1 MAVPSNVDQFKE
13 WFASYTLSQKVAIVG
28 SAAMAVVLLWTLVYF
43 VNQVDYQVLYSEL
56 DPADA
61 QGVVERLQAMS
72 IEYQVSDDGST
83 VRVSRDRLSE
93 ARIQLASEG
102 LPSSGRIGF
111 EIFDR
116 TNFGLTN
123 FQEQVNFQR
132 ALEGELARSITTLSE
147 VDVARVHLV
156 LPSESLFQ
164 SDEDQ
169 TKASIILR
177 LRQGRSIDDSAINGI
192 VHLVASSV
200 KGLEA
205 SRVTVVDYAGRMLS
219 RNDEGGPASG
229 RQTDTRLGVEMDLS
243 DKIVQILEP
252 VVGVGKV
259 RPQVSLVMDWQQ
271 VEETVEQYDPTASV
285 IRSQQR
291 RTERAPGGAT
301 QGEAIGVPGPQGD
314 LLDPLALADPVPDA
328 GEFVTEDE
336 VVNFEVSKSVRHVVN
351 PTGEIQRMSV
361 AVIIDDKTE
370 INVDENGVA
379 TPVTEP
385 WTAQDMTKYRD
396 LVAATVGFTPERGD
410 TLIVENVSFGNELLP
425 IEPATMLER
434 QAPLI
439 LMGLRYLIIPIV
451 FLFAYLL
458 FLRPLQKTIF
468 AKWEPQ
474 LQPQLATQLAPAG
487 LPAAGGVMAAP
498 QFAAPA
504 VAGQVMAPA
513 IAAAPIT
520 PPLMMDGGMQTPVS
534 IGQLEEQLTAKPL
547 PALPGQQPGMISEG
561 AATDGT
567 PEREFL
573 PLPTSNKVD
582 MIRNRI
588 VEHAKREPETVA
600 RLVRVWLNEEGK

>member
-1 MAVPSNVDQFKE
+1 MAVPSNTDQFKE

-28 SAAMAVVLLWTLVYF
+28 SAAMAAVLLWTLVYF

-83 VRVSRDRLSE
+83 VRVSRNRLSE

-156 LPSESLFQ
+156 LPSESLFR
-164 SDEDQ
+164 SDEEQ

-177 LRQGRSIDDSAINGI
+177 LRQGRSIDDSAVNGI

-243 DKIVQILEP
+243 EKIVQILEP
-252 VVGVGKV
+252 VVGMGKV
-259 RPQVSLVMDWQQ
+259 RPQVSLVMNWQQ
-271 VEETVEQYDPTASV
+271 VEETIEQYDPTASV

-291 RTERAPGGAT
+291 RTERSPGGAT
-301 QGEAIGVPGPQGD
+301 QG
-314 LLDPLALADPVPDA
+314 
-328 GEFVTEDE
+328 
-336 VVNFEVSKSVRHVVN
+336 
-351 PTGEIQRMSV
+351 
-361 AVIIDDKTE
+361 
-370 INVDENGVA
+370 
-379 TPVTEP
+379 
-385 WTAQDMTKYRD
+385 
-396 LVAATVGFTPERGD
+396 
-410 TLIVENVSFGNELLP
+410 
-425 IEPATMLER
+425 
-434 QAPLI
+434 
-439 LMGLRYLIIPIV
+439 
-451 FLFAYLL
+451 
-458 FLRPLQKTIF
+458 
-468 AKWEPQ
+468 
-474 LQPQLATQLAPAG
+474 
-487 LPAAGGVMAAP
+487 
-498 QFAAPA
+498 
-504 VAGQVMAPA
+504 
-513 IAAAPIT
+513 
-520 PPLMMDGGMQTPVS
+520 
-534 IGQLEEQLTAKPL
+534 
-547 PALPGQQPGMISEG
+547 
-561 AATDGT
+561 
-567 PEREFL
+567 
-573 PLPTSNKVD
+573 
-582 MIRNRI
+582 
-588 VEHAKREPETVA
+588 
-600 RLVRVWLNEEGK
+600 